1 MNISTKLKAEDYSVY
16 VTKVM
21 PRSRVLTDCLK
32 AFLEGGGICTIGQLL
47 RNFGQQTLGLSIE
60 DTGAFTSIVLI
71 FLGAMLTGLGIYDV
85 IGNFAGAGSIV
96 PITGFSNSVTSPAI
110 EFRTEGLILGVGAK
124 MFTIAGP
131 VIVYGILASMV
142 YGSIYWIT
150 QLL

>member
-1 MNISTKLKAEDYSVY
+1 MNISTKLKSEDYSVY

-32 AFLEGGGICTIGQLL
+32 AFLVGGGICTIGQLL

>member
-32 AFLEGGGICTIGQLL
+32 AFLVGGGICTIGQLL

>member
-32 AFLEGGGICTIGQLL
+32 AFLVGGGICTIGQLL

-110 EFRTEGLILGVGAK
+110 EFRTEGLILGVSAK

>member
-32 AFLEGGGICTIGQLL
+32 AFLVGGGICMIGQLL

>member
-1 MNISTKLKAEDYSVY
+1 MNISTKLKSEDYSVY

-32 AFLEGGGICTIGQLL
+32 AFLVGGGMCTIGQLL